1 MMAAIDSHPPR
12 SLIMPS
18 PPVSIP
24 TGVSPQALLAAL
36 KEETHFEPHGDPAGN
51 VTLGRGTIDD
61 KPLRVALVE
70 SRIASGSLGVAECA
84 MLTKFFRV
92 VALEKSPLILFLD
105 SAGARVSEGLPALG
119 AFRAM
124 FGAAL
129 ATATSGV
136 PMVAILGNNCFGGAS
151 MLAHLARIRIFSPNT
166 VLAMSGPSILAQ
178 AAGTSALDESFR
190 AIANATIGAEARAKT
205 AERNRVCADTVALGE
220 LLRGAL
226 YEVATEEAGETRHG
240 MLKERLGKAHE
251 ILQGT
256 SLQRRD
262 LDTLFPEG
270 YCLHEQQGVVTGDA
284 RCDGVDQDVL
294 GFIGGKTLGAIHA
307 WQLADLAWQLARSS
321 SRPVIL
327 LLDCDSHAMGLND
340 EKLVLSDYLAD
351 LSLAFAALRER
362 GLTTVVLRKAGGGV
376 YVAFASPANKVELV
390 HGGEIQVLPGSAIA
404 SILGE
409 NVATKPE
416 FNDYLKAGVAEEELR
431 LGLVPL

>member
-1 MMAAIDSHPPR
+1 MMAAIDSHLPR
-12 SLIMPS
+12 SLTMPS
-18 PPVSIP
+18 PPVSIS
-24 TGVSPQALLAAL
+24 TGASPQALLTAL

-51 VTLGRGTIDD
+51 LTLGRGTIGG

-70 SRIASGSLGVAECA
+70 SRIASGSLGVAECTR
-84 MLTKFFRV
+84 LEKFFRV
-92 VALEKSPLILFLD
+92 VTLEKSPLILFLD

-136 PMVAILGNNCFGGAS
+136 PMVSILGNNCFGGAS
-151 MLAHLARIRIFSPNT
+151 MLAHLARVRIFSPNT

-190 AIANATIGAEARAKT
+190 AIANATIGAEARAR
-205 AERNRVCADTVALGE
+205 AGERNRVCADVVALGE

-226 YEVATEEAGETRHG
+226 HEVATEEAGEIRHV
-240 MLKERLGKAHE
+240 MLHERLGKARE
-251 ILQGT
+251 VFQGI
-256 SLQRRD
+256 SLQRPD
-262 LDTLFPEG
+262 LDKLFPGG
-270 YCLHEQQGVVTGDA
+270 YRLNELHGVVTGDA
-284 RCDGVDQDVL
+284 RREGIDHDVL
-294 GFIGGKTLGAIHA
+294 GFIRGKPLGAVHA
-307 WQLADLAWQLARSS
+307 LQLADLAWALARTS

-327 LLDCDSHAMGLND
+327 LLDCDSHATRLED
-340 EKLVLSDYLAD
+340 EKLVLSDFLAD
-351 LSLAFAALRER
+351 LSLAFAASRER

-390 HGGEIQVLPGSAIA
+390 HGGEIQLLPGSAIA

-409 NVATKPE
+409 NIATKPE

>member
-1 MMAAIDSHPPR
+1 
-12 SLIMPS
+12 MPS
-18 PPVSIP
+18 PPACIT
-24 TGVSPQALLAAL
+24 TGISPQALLAAV
-36 KEETHFEPHGDPAGN
+36 KQEIHFEPHGDPTGN
-51 VTLGRGTIDD
+51 LTLGRGTIDG

-84 MLTKFFRV
+84 KLAKFFRV

-129 ATATSGV
+129 AAAISGI
-136 PMVAILGNNCFGGAS
+136 PMVSILGNNCFGGAS
-151 MLAHLARIRIFSPNT
+151 MLAHLARVRIFSPNT

-178 AAGTSALDESFR
+178 AAGTSALDESFL
-190 AIANATIGAEARAKT
+190 AIANAAIGAQARART
-205 AERNRVCADTVALGE
+205 VERNRVCADTVALGE

-226 YEVATEEAGETRHG
+226 DVAATEEAVETRHE
-240 MLKERLGKAHE
+240 MLKERLGEAHE
-251 ILQGT
+251 VFQGA

-262 LDTLFPEG
+262 LDKLFPEG
-270 YCLHEQQGVVTGDA
+270 YCLHEQHGVVTGDA
-284 RCDGVDQDVL
+284 RYHGVDHDVL
-294 GFIGGKTLGAIHA
+294 GFIGGEPLGAVHA

-327 LLDCDSHAMGLND
+327 LLDCDSHATQLDD
-340 EKLVLSDYLAD
+340 EKLILSEYLAD
-351 LSLAFAALRER
+351 LSLAFAASRER

-376 YVAFASPANKVELV
+376 YVAFASPAHNVELV

>member
-1 MMAAIDSHPPR
+1 
-12 SLIMPS
+12 MPS
-18 PPVSIP
+18 PPVSTP
-24 TGVSPQALLAAL
+24 TGVSPQALLAAV
-36 KEETHFEPHGDPAGN
+36 KEETHFEPHGDPTGN
-51 VTLGRGTIDD
+51 LTLGRGTIDG

-84 MLTKFFRV
+84 ILAKFFRV

-119 AFRAM
+119 AFRTM

-129 ATATSGV
+129 ATAASGV
-136 PMVAILGNNCFGGAS
+136 PMVSILGNNCFGGAS
-151 MLAHLARIRIFSPNT
+151 MLAHLARVRIFSPNT

-178 AAGTSALDESFR
+178 AAGTTALDESFR
-190 AIANATIGAEARAKT
+190 AIANAAIGAKARART
-205 AERNRVCADTVALGE
+205 VQRNRICDDTVALGE

-226 YEVATEEAGETRHG
+226 DEAATEEAVETRHR
-240 MLKERLGKAHE
+240 MLKERLGKVHE
-251 ILQGT
+251 VFQGT

-262 LDTLFPEG
+262 LDKLFPEG
-270 YCLHEQQGVVTGDA
+270 YRLHEQHGVVTGDA
-284 RCDGVDQDVL
+284 RYDGVDHDVL
-294 GFIGGKTLGAIHA
+294 GFIGGKPLGAVHA

-327 LLDCDSHAMGLND
+327 LLDCDGHSTQLDD
-340 EKLVLSDYLAD
+340 EELVLSDYLAD
-351 LSLAFAALRER
+351 LSLAFAASRER

-404 SILGE
+404 SILGQ
-409 NVATKPE
+409 NVAIKPE

>member
-1 MMAAIDSHPPR
+1 
-12 SLIMPS
+12 MPS
-18 PPVSIP
+18 PPVSKP
-24 TGVSPQALLAAL
+24 TGVSPLALLAAV
-36 KEETHFEPHGDPAGN
+36 KEETRFEPHGDPTGN
-51 VTLGRGTIDD
+51 LTLGRGTMGGR
-61 KPLRVALVE
+61 PLRVALVE

-84 MLTKFFRV
+84 RLAKFFRV

-119 AFRAM
+119 AFRTM

-129 ATATSGV
+129 ATVACGA
-136 PMVAILGNNCFGGAS
+136 PMVSILGNNCFGGAS
-151 MLAHLARIRIFSPNT
+151 MLAHLARVRIFSPNT

-190 AIANATIGAEARAKT
+190 AIANATIGAEARART
-205 AERNRVCADTVALGE
+205 AERNRICADTVALGG
-220 LLRGAL
+220 LLRSAFD
-226 YEVATEEAGETRHG
+226 EAATVEAAETRHG

-251 ILQGT
+251 VFQGT
-256 SLQRRD
+256 SLQRSD
-262 LDTLFPEG
+262 LDKLFPDG
-270 YCLHEQQGVVTGDA
+270 YRLYEQHGVVTGDA
-284 RCDGVDQDVL
+284 GRDGVDHDIL
-294 GFIGGKTLGAIHA
+294 GFVGGKQLGAAHA

-327 LLDCDSHAMGLND
+327 LLDCDSHGTRLDD

-351 LSLAFAALRER
+351 LSLAFAAARAR
-362 GLTTVVLRKAGGGV
+362 ALTTVVLRKAGGGV
-376 YVAFASPANKVELV
+376 YVAFASPASKVELV

-409 NVATKPE
+409 NVATKAE

>member
-1 MMAAIDSHPPR
+1 
-12 SLIMPS
+12 MPS
-18 PPVSIP
+18 PPVSKP
-24 TGVSPQALLAAL
+24 TGVSPQALLVAA
-36 KEETHFEPHGDPAGN
+36 KEEIRFEPHGDPTGN
-51 VTLGRGTIDD
+51 VTLGRGTIDG

-84 MLTKFFRV
+84 ILAKFFRV

-119 AFRAM
+119 AFRTM

-129 ATATSGV
+129 ATVTSGV
-136 PMVAILGNNCFGGAS
+136 PMVSILGNNCFGGAS
-151 MLAHLARIRIFSPNT
+151 MLAHLARVRIFSPNT

-190 AIANATIGAEARAKT
+190 AIANVAIGAEARART
-205 AERNRVCADTVALGE
+205 VERNRVCADTVALGE

-226 YEVATEEAGETRHG
+226 REAAAEEAVEIRHG
-240 MLKERLGKAHE
+240 MLKERLGKARE
-251 ILQGT
+251 VFQGI
-256 SLQRRD
+256 SLQRHD
-262 LDTLFPEG
+262 LDKLFPEG
-270 YCLHEQQGVVTGDA
+270 YSLHEQHGVVTGDA
-284 RCDGVDQDVL
+284 RYDGVDHDVL
-294 GFIGGKTLGAIHA
+294 GFIGGQPLGAVHA
-307 WQLADLAWQLARSS
+307 WQLADLAWQLARLSA
-321 SRPVIL
+321 RPVIL
-327 LLDCDSHAMGLND
+327 LLDCDSHATRLDD

-351 LSLAFAALRER
+351 LSLAFAASRKR

-376 YVAFASPANKVELV
+376 YVAFASPARKVELV

>member
-262 LDTLFPEG
+262 LDKLFPEG